1 MRIGPLG
8 IWEMVFG
15 VLSIILL
22 LVIVVSLGA
31 RLLRRL
37 SRRDGSTSEDRSANR
52 AEDPLE
58 IVKRRYARGEID
70 QEEFKRL
77 KRELE

>member
-22 LVIVVSLGA
+22 LVIAVSLGA
-31 RLLRRL
+31 LLLRQL
-37 SRRDGSTSEDRSANR
+37 SKRGGSTSEDRSANR
-52 AEDPLE
+52 SEDPLE
-58 IVKRRYARGEID
+58 IAKKRYARGEID